1 MANLTK
7 SQLLESWLDDTK
19 ARLKSASAKVG
30 LDKEAADKEAL
41 EMKDPNEKG
50 EVAPKANHPG
60 ANRSMLELPPKGNN
74 NGEAN
79 KEHNI
84 MGTTAPNG
92 VGQGEY
98 PATINGVAIDEK
110 FNSFTGPLAKMAQQL
125 RNGVATLGAQQQAVP
140 QDVQVN
146 STVDADMFSKLAHI
160 GAAVVGS
167 EDGQQVVQEI
177 LSRRCGE
184 QEAAL
189 MINAAKED
197 LYKAAAAGNFTK
209 QAGDDGRTGNWIA
222 GIPVVGSKLK
232 SLIDNEPMRRAAW
245 RSTVDDGVGT
255 GLLAGATGLGHTL
268 GGPVGAAVGAG
279 AGILSGMAGVPF
291 ADYLV
296 DKWYNKLD
304 GAGQAA
310 DAVADAANIEK
321 PASANMTPEMVKY
334 ASACVQSHDAWLNYF
349 QTELEKQAYAQGAVD
364 GEQAAQALAQGQ
376 EPAIDGAGEEGL
388 SDEDIVQVIQAMAES
403 GEIAPEEAQAVLSQL
418 DSDPTLDEVAA
429 ILEQAVQNQE
439 ITPEDAQ
446 AIAMQLT
453 GGGAAPEAAPEGA
466 PAPEA
471 APVDPEAAAAAQ
483 EGVAKAASVLNQ
495 LFA

>member
-1 MANLTK
+1 
-7 SQLLESWLDDTK
+7 
-19 ARLKSASAKVG
+19 
-30 LDKEAADKEAL
+30 
-41 EMKDPNEKG
+41 
-50 EVAPKANHPG
+50 
-60 ANRSMLELPPKGNN
+60 
-74 NGEAN
+74 
-79 KEHNI
+79 
-84 MGTTAPNG
+84 
-92 VGQGEY
+92 
-98 PATINGVAIDEK
+98 
-110 FNSFTGPLAKMAQQL
+110 
-125 RNGVATLGAQQQAVP
+125 
-140 QDVQVN
+140 
-146 STVDADMFSKLAHI
+146 
-160 GAAVVGS
+160 
-167 EDGQQVVQEI
+167 
-177 LSRRCGE
+177 
-184 QEAAL
+184 

-209 QAGDDGRTGNWIA
+209 QAGDGDHAGNWLA
-222 GIPVVGSKLK
+222 GIPIAGTHIK
-232 SLIDNEPMRRAAW
+232 SLLENESTNRAMFRNTA
-245 RSTVDDGVGT
+245 DH
-255 GLLAGATGLGHTL
+255 LAGAVPTVAGALIGHGPGAL
-268 GGPVGAAVGAG
+268 VGGAVGSAL
-279 AGILSGMAGVPF
+279 APF

-296 DKWYNKLD
+296 DKWYDKRD

-310 DAVADAANIEK
+310 DAVADAVTDAANIEK

-364 GEQAAQALAQGQ
+364 GEQAAQDLAQGQ

-403 GEIAPEEAQAVLSQL
+403 GEIAPEEAQAVLAQL

-466 PAPEA
+466 PVPEE

>member
-1 MANLTK
+1 MVAGNYTYTYMANSSK
-7 SQLLESWLDDTK
+7 SQLLESWLNDTQ
-19 ARLKSASAKVG
+19 ARVKSASTKVG

-50 EVAPKANHPG
+50 VVAPKANHPG
-60 ANRSMLELPPKGNN
+60 ANRSMLELPPNGNN

-125 RNGVATLGAQQQAVP
+125 REGVAGLNASATQAPADVP
-140 QDVQVN
+140 VSESV
-146 STVDADMFSKLAHI
+146 SPDMFQKLASI

-167 EDGQQVVQEI
+167 EDGQQVVREI
-177 LSRRCGE
+177 VARRAGE

-189 MINAAKED
+189 LINSARND
-197 LYKAAAAGNFTK
+197 LYKAAAA
-209 QAGDDGRTGNWIA
+209 
-222 GIPVVGSKLK
+222 
-232 SLIDNEPMRRAAW
+232 E
-245 RSTVDDGVGT
+245 
-255 GLLAGATGLGHTL
+255 
-268 GGPVGAAVGAG
+268 
-279 AGILSGMAGVPF
+279 
-291 ADYLV
+291 
-296 DKWYNKLD
+296 
-304 GAGQAA
+304 QAA
-310 DAVADAANIEK
+310 MQAAMQNQILQQNAMTQEI
-321 PASANMTPEMVKY
+321 TPEMAKY
-334 ASACVQSHDAWLNYF
+334 ASACEQTHNAWLNSF
-349 QTELEKQAYAQGAVD
+349 TTDFEKQAYAQGAMD
-364 GEQAAQALAQGQ
+364 GEQAAQGLAQGQ

-388 SDEDIVQVIQAMAES
+388 SDEDIVQVIQAMAEN
-403 GEIAPEEAQAVLSQL
+403 GEIAPEEAQAVLAQL

-453 GGGAAPEAAPEGA
+453 GGGAAPEE
-466 PAPEA
+466 

-483 EGVAKAASVLNQ
+483 DGVAKAASVINQ